1 MEKYFY
7 WYQVEFGRGPHQ
19 WIMPWPAALV
29 DNSRVPS
36 VAKPFPCICSLI
48 PVKTLKVAFLPSI
61 HNILPILA
69 NFKQEGHVTF
79 IF

>member
-1 MEKYFY
+1 MKKYFY
-7 WYQVEFGRGPHQ
+7 RHQNNTGRGPDQ

-36 VAKPFPCICSLI
+36 VAKPFPRISTLS
-48 PVKTLKVAFLPSI
+48 PVKTLKAAFLPPV
-61 HNILPILA
+61 HNILPISA
-69 NFKQEGHVTF
+69 NFKHEGHVTF